1 MLTILGIL
9 AVLLFGYWT
18 LKSIAYEI
26 RKGHSA
32 HVDTEPQTVR
42 VVAAHHQQIGSRR

>member
-26 RKGHSA
+26 RKGHA

-42 VVAAHHQQIGSRR
+42 VVAARTQQLPRR

>member
-1 MLTILGIL
+1 MLTILLVL
-9 AVLLFGYWT
+9 ATLVLGYWT

-32 HVDTEPQTVR
+32 HVETAPVTVR
-42 VVAAHHQQIGSRR
+42 VVPARPNQLPRR